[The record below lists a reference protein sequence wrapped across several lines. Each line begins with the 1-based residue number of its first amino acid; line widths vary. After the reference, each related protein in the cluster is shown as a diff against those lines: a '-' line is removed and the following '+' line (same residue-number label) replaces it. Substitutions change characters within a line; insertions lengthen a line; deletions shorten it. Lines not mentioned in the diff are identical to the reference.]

1 MKIIQ
6 GELIHMSGIKVNIIH
21 IGLLKEAWGPRFWRI
36 LHTFAECSG
45 SQTNPILESD
55 EAEAWIVLLKSQ
67 TFVMP
72 CAICKTH
79 FLEYQKSY
87 RIEKIRNEKGLH
99 RRAFLRQW
107 VWNCHK
113 HVNEMNTKESPEL
126 EELELL
132 YPKKSIEKELS
143 ELSTMFQQAMTT
155 QQLKPDDV
163 RRWKQVVARLR
174 IMYGV

>member
-1 MKIIQ
+1 MSAMTIKIT
-6 GELIHMSGIKVNIIH
+6 H

-55 EAEAWIVLLKSQ
+55 EAEAWIVFIKSQ

-72 CAICKTH
+72 CAVCKSH
-79 FLEYQKSY
+79 FLEWQKTN
-87 RIEKIRNEKGLH
+87 RIEKIRSQKGLF

-107 VWNCHK
+107 LWNCHK
-113 HVNEMNTKESPEL
+113 NVNDLNRKESPTL
-126 EELELL
+126 EEIELL
-132 YPKKSIEKELS
+132 YPKKSIEKELA
-143 ELSTMFQQAMTT
+143 ELSTMFQQAITT
-155 QQLKPDDV
+155 QQLKPEDV

>member
-1 MKIIQ
+1 MKILQ
-6 GELIHMSGIKVNIIH
+6 GEYSTMSTIGIKITH

-55 EAEAWIVLLKSQ
+55 EAEAWIVFIKSQ
-67 TFVMP
+67 TFAMP
-72 CAICKTH
+72 CVVCKTH
-79 FLEYQKSY
+79 FLEWQKMN
-87 RIEKIRNEKGLH
+87 RIEKIRSQKGLF

-107 VWNCHK
+107 LWECHK
-113 HVNEMNTKESPEL
+113 NVNKMNNKQSPTL
-126 EELELL
+126 EELELM
-132 YPKKSIEKELS
+132 YPKKNIEKELA
-143 ELSTMFQQAMTT
+143 ELSTMFQQGMTT